1 MVKNVLRPLALSLTG
16 TVPQILSLE
25 IYPQYYTC
33 MHIHVLYRWPL
44 RLGLCKICRSKSF
57 FLISLFFIENRSV
70 SFKIR
75 SRCLILQKKSAT
87 RVFSSTLKRLM
98 PSFQPESKTSR
109 DISLQRS
116 LLMSNSPLVLWAH
129 PPHLL
134 PHREGA
140 YPFTSGRPMISRNN
154 TSMDICKGKSAGCFD
169 LGATWRQ
176 HPLKLRVWRDFACQ
190 WFGQIRHQEHWI
202 FARENQRV
210 ALF

>member
-1 MVKNVLRPLALSLTG
+1 MESQSALPCHPIPGRYFVRKADFSRLFSRKTLTG

-70 SFKIR
+70 NFKIH
-75 SRCLILQKKSAT
+75 SRCLILQEKSAT

-98 PSFQPESKTSR
+98 PSFQPEIKTSR

-129 PPHLL
+129 PPLL

-140 YPFTSGRPMISRNN
+140 YI
-154 TSMDICKGKSAGCFD
+154 
-169 LGATWRQ
+169 
-176 HPLKLRVWRDFACQ
+176 PLYIWKANDFAK
-190 WFGQIRHQEHWI
+190 
-202 FARENQRV
+202 
-210 ALF
+210 